1 MKALF
6 IIPVVVASFFAVAAA
21 SLALTGVHI
30 NPLEPI
36 TAAVICAAAG
46 IAGMLPT
53 APGKRKDLVGA
64 VQLALIGTVLHLLA
78 AVALA
83 GIAIAA
89 HLVTGRMPFM
99 YWLLAG
105 YWVSLVA
112 LVWQLRRALLAMSDL
127 VKVQQ

>member
-6 IIPVVVASFFAVAAA
+6 IIPGIVAIFFSVTAV
-21 SLALTGVHI
+21 SLALTGMRI
-30 NPLEPI
+30 NPIEPI
-36 TAAVICAAAG
+36 TAGIIAAAAG
-46 IAGMLPT
+46 MLGAIPT
-53 APGKRKDLVGA
+53 LASKRKDLVGV
-64 VQLALIGTVLHLLA
+64 VQLALVGTVLHLLG

-83 GIAIAA
+83 GVAIAT
-89 HLVTGRMPFM
+89 HLVAGRMPFM
-99 YWLLAG
+99 YWLLTG

>member
-6 IIPVVVASFFAVAAA
+6 IIPGIVAIFFAVAAA
-21 SLALTGVHI
+21 SLALTGMRI
-30 NPLEPI
+30 NPIEPI
-36 TAAVICAAAG
+36 TAGIISAAAG
-46 IAGMLPT
+46 MIGVLPT
-53 APGKRKDLVGA
+53 AAGKRKDLVGV

-83 GIAIAA
+83 GVAIAT